1 MDLDLFSI
9 YQQKDHALLH
19 QWAALSNFSK
29 DKERIFGYIKFSVSL
44 LGTMDKIVVLNAEAI
59 DIKKGKKEKTIKHIG
74 KAGNM
79 GANLLLPPNIKKL
92 GHQIKI
98 TLIKAEDL
106 VELDTVGSIDPYVVF
121 EFGSAKIQTEAIKNN
136 RNPFWGQII
145 YVIFKID

>member
-9 YQQKDHALLH
+9 YQQQDHALLY

-29 DKERIFGYIKFSVSL
+29 DKEGIFGYIKFSVSL
-44 LGTMDKIVVLNAEAI
+44 LGKMDKIIVLNVEAI
-59 DIKKGKKEKTIKHIG
+59 DIKKGKKENTIKHVG

-79 GANLLLPPNIKKL
+79 GANLLLPPNIKKI

-106 VELDTVGSIDPYVVF
+106 VELDTIGSIDPYVVF
-121 EFGSAKIQTEAIKNN
+121 EYGSARSQTEPIKDN
-136 RNPFWGQII
+136 RNPFWGKII
-145 YVIFKID
+145 YVL